1 MRLGSAQSFV
11 LPRRFEAHKSLAAFG
26 SHGVPSQEAT
36 KMKTHFLAERDCE
49 IAAVRVHPGSRVAAK
64 DLPVELKDAG

>member
-49 IAAVRVHPGSRVAAK
+49 IAAVRVEESGQVLSF
-64 DLPVELKDAG
+64 DLG